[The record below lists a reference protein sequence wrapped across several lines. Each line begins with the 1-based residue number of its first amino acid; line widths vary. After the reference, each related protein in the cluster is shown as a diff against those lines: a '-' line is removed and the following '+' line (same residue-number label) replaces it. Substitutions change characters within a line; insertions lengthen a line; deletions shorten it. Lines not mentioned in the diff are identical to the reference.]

1 MRAEPAPKSMPS
13 TRTPPS
19 AVRFAL
25 FLTLLL
31 GLQPVVTD
39 LFLTS
44 LPSLQ
49 AEFQAPMLTI
59 QATMFG
65 VMISFGL
72 GQLFWGA
79 WSDRCGRRP
88 VLIWGLAIFVISGLL
103 GAMATEIEWLIAAR
117 VAQGASVGAA
127 IVGSRAMVRDLYAIR
142 DGAQVLAR
150 GLTGLG
156 VIALASPIIG
166 GVLTDLAGWRIN
178 MLAISLIGLIGLIM
192 VWWLLPETIQSR
204 NPRATAAGPLLRNYL
219 EIMTNRSFLAWSLV
233 AFSTYG
239 GLFLILSGGP
249 FIYQRLLGLSATEFG
264 MIMAAGSASYLVATL
279 ICRRFIPRR
288 GLLKTVQ
295 FAGWISLLIGIWNVV
310 LAILEPQS
318 LIALLVPHMLY
329 GFAHGFHQPCS
340 NAAAPG
346 LFPEKAGTASSLLG
360 LMMATA
366 AVVTGVYLAVFLDDG
381 LLPYAVGLA
390 FWSTSLCIGAL
401 LVLPRHADAH
411 TR

>member
-1 MRAEPAPKSMPS
+1 MMRYD
-13 TRTPPS
+13 TRPS
-19 AVRFAL
+19 AARFAL
-25 FLTLLL
+25 FLTVLL

-49 AEFQAPMLTI
+49 SEFQAPMLTI

-65 VMISFGL
+65 VMIAFGL

-79 WSDRCGRRP
+79 WSDRAGRRP
-88 VLIWGLAIFVISGLL
+88 ILIWGLAIFVISGVL
-103 GAMATEIEWLIAAR
+103 GALAPQIEWLIAAR
-117 VAQGASVGAA
+117 FAQGASVGAA

-166 GVLTDLAGWRIN
+166 GILTDLAGWRIN
-178 MLAISLIGLIGLIM
+178 MLAISMVGLIGLIM
-192 VWWLLPETIQSR
+192 VWRLLPETLQTR
-204 NPRATAAGPLLRNYL
+204 NPRATAPGPLLRNYADIL
-219 EIMTNRSFLAWSLV
+219 TTRSFLAWSLI
-233 AFSTYG
+233 AFSSYG
-239 GLFLILSGGP
+239 GLFLLLSGGP
-249 FIYQRLLGLSATEFG
+249 FIYQRLLGLNATEFG
-264 MIMAAGSASYLVATL
+264 MVMATGSASYLVGTL
-279 ICRRFIPRR
+279 LCRRFIPRR
-288 GLLKTVQ
+288 GLLRTVQ
-295 FAGWISLLIGIWNVV
+295 FAGWISLIIGIWNAV
-310 LAILEPQS
+310 LAITQPLS
-318 LIALLVPHMLY
+318 LAAIMVPHLLY

-366 AVVTGVYLAVFLDDG
+366 AVVSGLYLARYLDDG
-381 LLPYAVGLA
+381 LLPYALGLS
-390 FWSTSLCIGAL
+390 FWSLSLCAGAL
-401 LVLPRHADAH
+401 LVLPRHADASSQ
-411 TR
+411 